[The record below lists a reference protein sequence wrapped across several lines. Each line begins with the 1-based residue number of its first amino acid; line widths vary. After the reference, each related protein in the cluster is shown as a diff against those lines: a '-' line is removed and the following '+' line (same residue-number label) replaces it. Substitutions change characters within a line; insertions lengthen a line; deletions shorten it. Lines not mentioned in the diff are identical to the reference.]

1 MAIAV
6 GAHGHWRRLG
16 ALDATEPLVLTRLS
30 LARQHAIAHAVPTA
44 VTFAN
49 AALTN
54 SFAGRFSLSTNLVD
68 SLRNGIAFVS
78 VAETNQLDELMLASA
93 DDILDERV
101 LVGDVLALSRS
112 VLWCRPESESS
123 RSGPVVPLDEPLHV
137 VFLPD
142 GSCQTFF
149 TPDDSDV
156 LSLFLDLN
164 DAARTNLLQRRTL
177 SVNPV
182 TGVARFLTREEQE
195 DLP

>member
-30 LARQHAIAHAVPTA
+30 LARQHAIAHAVPTT

-54 SFAGRFSLSTNLVD
+54 SFAGRFSLATNLVD

-78 VAETNQLDELMLASA
+78 VAETNQLDELMLTSA
-93 DDILDERV
+93 DDIQDDRV

-123 RSGPVVPLDEPLHV
+123 RRGTVVPLDGPLHV